1 MKQTILAL
9 LLTCGVGGL
18 AMAQPAPQPSP
29 GNSPPPS
36 YPQST
41 APTPA
46 DSGTAST
53 SDKHAMMKQCVA
65 QQEQQAASSG
75 MSKKDIKEYCKKQVK
90 EATSSAPQQSQNPQ

>member
-1 MKQTILAL
+1 MKQVILAL
-9 LLTCGVGGL
+9 LLAGGVGVAVG
-18 AMAQPAPQPSP
+18 QPAEQPSP
-29 GNSPPPS
+29 GNSPPSS

-41 APTPA
+41 APQPA
-46 DSGTAST
+46 DSGTTST

-90 EATSSAPQQSQNPQ
+90 QATSANPQ